1 MNSLLKSIALI
12 IILITPAFN
21 GIAQKIFEQT
31 LKFEQVLEWINRYY
45 VEPVNEEVLVD
56 HAIIEMIREYE
67 PDTTQL
73 PDTEIKRLI
82 ESYHS
87 LALPNR
93 FANAMDWIEKRHTG
107 TSDTI
112 DQEKLAEAAIIE
124 LLAELDPH
132 SSYLTRKEVEE
143 MNEPLQ
149 GNFEGIGVSFNI
161 LKDTIFI
168 ISPVENGPSD
178 KVGIEAGDRIIE
190 IDGNNVAGIGITSAR
205 VYELLRGKK
214 GTKVAVSILRQDSDK
229 LLDFEIIRDKIPI
242 YSIDASY
249 KVDEHIGYI
258 KVNRFALTTIDEF
271 EKALKQLKDEGVDNL
286 ILDLTG
292 NGGGY
297 LEVAIA
303 LADEFIDGERL
314 ILYTEGL
321 RSPRKEYISTNEG
334 EFQKGNLV
342 ILIDEGSA
350 SASEILS
357 GAIQDWDCGIIVGRR
372 SFGKGL
378 VQKPLPLIDK
388 SMIRLTVAK
397 YYTPTGRLIQKP
409 YNINRDDYEKD
420 LLNRYLNGEMA
431 HKDSIHLPDSLK
443 YYTLKNAR
451 LVYGSGGIMP
461 DYFVSI
467 DTSYYSEYFSQ
478 MVRKGIIGQFV
489 LEYVDKNRKELISRY
504 PDIKSF
510 KKDFLIKEQIWD
522 QLIKYGNSHG
532 VQNNERDIDISKIQI
547 EMLLRAY
554 IARDLWSNSEF
565 YEISNEQNPNFE
577 TAVMI
582 LKDWDKFESMLLN
595 MK

>member
-1 MNSLLKSIALI
+1 MNSLMKSIVLI
-12 IILITPAFN
+12 ILLITPAFN
-21 GIAQKIFEQT
+21 SIAQKIFEQT

-56 HAIIEMIREYE
+56 HAIVEMIREYE

-73 PDTEIKRLI
+73 PDTEVKRLI

-87 LALPNR
+87 LALPFR
-93 FANAMDWIEKRHTG
+93 FANAMEWIEKRHSE

-112 DQEKLAEAAIIE
+112 AQEKLAEAAIIE

-143 MNEPLQ
+143 MSEPLQ

-190 IDGNNVAGIGITSAR
+190 IDGNNVAGTGITSER

-214 GTKVAVSILRQDSDK
+214 GTKVAVSILRQDSEE

-249 KVDEHIGYI
+249 KVDDHIGYI
-258 KVNRFALTTIDEF
+258 KVNRFAMTTIDEF
-271 EKALKQLKDEGVDNL
+271 EKALKQLKDEGVENL

-321 RSPRKEYISTNEG
+321 HSPRKDYISTNEG

-357 GAIQDWDCGIIVGRR
+357 GAIQDWDVGIIVGRR

-378 VQKPLPLIDK
+378 VQKPLPLIDR

-409 YNINRDDYEKD
+409 YNISRDDYEKD

-431 HKDSIHLPDSLK
+431 HKDSIHLPDSLQ

-489 LEYVDKNRKELISRY
+489 LEYVDKNRKELITRY
-504 PDIKSF
+504 PDIKRF
-510 KKDFLIKEQIWD
+510 KRDFLVNEQLWD

-532 VQNNERDIDISKIQI
+532 VQKNERDIDISKVQI
-547 EMLLRAY
+547 EMLMRAY

-582 LKDWDKFESMLLN
+582 LKDWGKYESMLLN